1 MGCMDEASAPR
12 TTWTFL
18 TSHARVLSAIS
29 RDPWIRVRDLARTLG
44 LTERTVQAVVS
55 DLESAGYLTHTREG
69 RRNRYHL
76 IGGRF
81 RHPAEEHRDIAP
93 LLEIFETPAP
103 DGGQGNATAHAVPES
118 RNPDAAGPHDEPRNA

>member
-1 MGCMDEASAPR
+1 MDEAPVPR

-18 TSHARVLSAIS
+18 TSHARVLSAIA
-29 RDPWIRVRDLARTLG
+29 RDPWVRIRDLAKALE

-55 DLESAGYLTHTREG
+55 DLEAAGYLTHTREG
-69 RRNRYHL
+69 RRNKYRL

-93 LLEIFETPAP
+93 LLEIFANPVGS
-103 DGGQGNATAHAVPES
+103 DGAGDDTADRPVPKGRREDS
-118 RNPDAAGPHDEPRNA
+118 ANTHDRLS

>member
-1 MGCMDEASAPR
+1 MEEAPAPR

-18 TSHARVLSAIS
+18 TSHARVLMAIS
-29 RDPWIRVRDLARTLG
+29 RDPWIRVRDLAGRLG

-55 DLESAGYLTHTREG
+55 DLESAGYLSHTREG

-81 RHPAEEHRDIAP
+81 RHPAEEQRDIAP
-93 LLEIFETPAP
+93 LLEIFEAQGA
-103 DGGQGNATAHAVPES
+103 DGGQGNSTAQTVPEG
-118 RNPDAAGPHDEPRNA
+118 RNRDTARSHDEPRNA

>member
-1 MGCMDEASAPR
+1 MDEAPAPR

-29 RDPWIRVRDLARTLG
+29 RDPWIRVRDLASRLG

-55 DLESAGYLTHTREG
+55 DLETAGYLTHTRDG
-69 RRNRYHL
+69 RRNRYRL

-81 RHPAEEHRDIAP
+81 RHPAEGHRDIAP
-93 LLEIFETPAP
+93 LLEIFETPEEEGA
-103 DGGQGNATAHAVPES
+103 QGNATAQTVPEA
-118 RNPDAAGPHDEPRNA
+118 RNPDAPGSHDEGS

>member
-1 MGCMDEASAPR
+1 MDEASAPR

-29 RDPWIRVRDLARTLG
+29 RDPWIRVRDLARRLG

-93 LLEIFETPAP
+93 LLEIFEAPAP
-103 DGGQGNATAHAVPES
+103 DGGQGNVTAQTVPEG
-118 RNPDAAGPHDEPRNA
+118 RNPDAAGSHDEPRNA